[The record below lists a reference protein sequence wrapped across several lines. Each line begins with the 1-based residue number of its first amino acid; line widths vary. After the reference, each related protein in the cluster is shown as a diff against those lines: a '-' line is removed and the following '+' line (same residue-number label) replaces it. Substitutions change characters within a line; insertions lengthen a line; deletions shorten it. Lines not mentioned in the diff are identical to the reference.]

1 MPVQTVPEPA
11 VSVRKLSGL
20 TNREREVLKAAA
32 TGEPSKVIARQF
44 GISSRTVQKHLQRVY
59 AKLGVRGRIAA
70 ILFLTKP

>member
-11 VSVRKLSGL
+11 ASVRKLSGL
-20 TNREREVLKAAA
+20 TNREREVLEAVA